1 MGKRTYTDKK
11 RDEAV
16 VLSYETTI
24 QEAADELNIPFGTIA
39 CWRHKRRQAGDAGE
53 EPTNGQ
59 EGDGR
64 PGQSP
69 ETEKSEDGSEE
80 SRSGPEDELEQSND
94 DCSQSEKVARRYT
107 PSEKAEALEYAAE
120 HSVTEAARKLGAC
133 RQSIYR
139 WMREKERADEGE
151 ADDPTEG
158 PDPREMKRQ
167 RDREILNLW
176 EKHPGLGPSQISN
189 QLRRRGVKVSVQTTR
204 RVMEDA
210 GYRPEKVER
219 REHDERFESLRP
231 NHLWHLD
238 FVHRHIHAASA
249 FTLILLDDHSRFVTG
264 FGVDDAERV
273 DTAIEVLEEALRRH
287 GRPEM
292 VMTDRGSAFW
302 SWRGVSR
309 FTRLLEEMG
318 IDQIAVENKEVNGK
332 VEAFNGNLHT
342 ELLDETTFDGVD
354 DLRSGLAEHIWWY
367 NHRRTHH
374 ALGGVSVPADRFY
387 GRVDEVMARIEN
399 GSEEPLDSLQTT
411 ERAVDLF
418 RVTSQG
424 GQPEV
429 WLFGEKLYPPEA

>member
-1 MGKRTYTDKK
+1 MGNRTYSDKE

-16 VLSYETTI
+16 ALSDETTI
-24 QEAADELNIPFGTIA
+24 QKAADELSIPFGTIA
-39 CWRHKRRQAGDAGE
+39 CWRHKRRQAGE
-53 EPTNGQ
+53 EQEQTTNGH

-64 PGQSP
+64 PEQSS
-69 ETEKSEDGSEE
+69 ETEQTEDSSEA
-80 SRSGPEDELEQSND
+80 SRSGPENELEPSSED
-94 DCSQSEKVARRYT
+94 SSQTEKVARRYT
-107 PSEKAEALEYAAE
+107 PSEKAEALEYAEE
-120 HSVTEAARKLGAC
+120 HGVTEAARELGPT

-139 WMREKERADEGE
+139 WRREKQRAEEGE
-151 ADDPTEG
+151 AEDPTEG
-158 PDPREMKRQ
+158 PDPIEMKRQ
-167 RDREILNLW
+167 RDREILNIW

-189 QLRRRGVKVSVQTTR
+189 QLRRRGSKVSVQTTR

-273 DTAIEVLEEALRRH
+273 DTAIEVFEEATSRH

-302 SWRGVSR
+302 AWRGVSR

-318 IDQIAVENKEVNGK
+318 IDQIAVENKETNGK
-332 VEAFNGNLHT
+332 VEAFNGNLHK
-342 ELLDETTFDGVD
+342 ELLDVTTFDGVD
-354 DLRSGLAEHIWWY
+354 DLRRGLTEHIWWY

-374 ALGGVSVPADRFY
+374 ALGGVLTPADRFY
-387 GRVDEVMARIEN
+387 GREDEVMARIEN
-399 GSEEPLDSLQTT
+399 GSGEPLDALQTSD
-411 ERAVDLF
+411 RAVDLF

-429 WLFGEKLYPPEA
+429 WLFGEKLYPPQ